1 MALPDG
7 MGRINIGATSKTP
20 KARTSPTFEQLLQGD
35 TTRWPSC
42 SSPILGRDHD
52 HEEYYSPSYS
62 PHILHSNNMNL
73 NNNNN
78 NKKSVLM
85 KVKEKAKKLRQSL
98 SKKKHDG
105 HEGNS
110 TPSWGVSLD
119 DDEDDEDPEYLG
131 APMYE
136 SELAPETYKEKAR
149 QHPRADPVVS
159 GKHILTST
167 TKNEVEVEVEVE
179 VEQEKQKENEN
190 ENENVKEQAKEQ
202 EQEQAK
208 EKEKV
213 KEKEKPISPTNKT
226 ITETMTEKLTP
237 AYNTVADAT
246 HTIASKIA
254 GLTVSTT
261 NETGTVGVCPGSSG
275 IQNLGRVSETRETVT
290 GGGLQMW
297 DKGVSVKEYLMQKL
311 EPGEDDRALSQ
322 AITDAI
328 SPRKTR
334 GELGVVEKVK
344 GAVNLLLRNE
354 ESSQSTVRAANLT
367 SSIPVSTN
375 AQPGLLRK
383 KTMEEYFKPTEAEH
397 SADKENVFLD
407 LVY

>member
-1 MALPDG
+1 
-7 MGRINIGATSKTP
+7 
-20 KARTSPTFEQLLQGD
+20 
-35 TTRWPSC
+35 
-42 SSPILGRDHD
+42 
-52 HEEYYSPSYS
+52 
-62 PHILHSNNMNL
+62 MNL
-73 NNNNN
+73 NNNN

-131 APMYE
+131 APRLPDDLNKGQAFTVSVLYE

-167 TKNEVEVEVEVE
+167 TKNEVEVEVEVAVE
-179 VEQEKQKENEN
+179 VEQEKQKEN

-344 GAVNLLLRNE
+344 GAMNLLLRNE

-375 AQPGLLRK
+375 AQPVI
-383 KTMEEYFKPTEAEH
+383 EE
-397 SADKENVFLD
+397 ENHGRILQAN
-407 LVY
+407 

>member
-20 KARTSPTFEQLLQGD
+20 KARTSPTFEQLLQGKSCVLIKKKKEQWD

-105 HEGNS
+105 HEDNS

-167 TKNEVEVEVEVE
+167 TKNEVEVEVER
-179 VEQEKQKENEN
+179 EKQKENVN
-190 ENENVKEQAKEQ
+190 EKEQAKE
-202 EQEQAK
+202 EEQAK

-275 IQNLGRVSETRETVT
+275 IQNLGRVSESRETVT

-375 AQPGLLRK
+375 AQPVI
-383 KTMEEYFKPTEAEH
+383 EE
-397 SADKENVFLD
+397 ENHGRILQAN
-407 LVY
+407 

>member
-20 KARTSPTFEQLLQGD
+20 KARD

-78 NKKSVLM
+78 KKSVLM

-105 HEGNS
+105 HEDNS

-167 TKNEVEVEVEVE
+167 TKNEVEVEVE
-179 VEQEKQKENEN
+179 QEKQKEN
-190 ENENVKEQAKEQ
+190 
-202 EQEQAK
+202 
-208 EKEKV
+208 
-213 KEKEKPISPTNKT
+213 
-226 ITETMTEKLTP
+226 
-237 AYNTVADAT
+237 
-246 HTIASKIA
+246 

-375 AQPGLLRK
+375 AQPEFEYQLEENN
-383 KTMEEYFKPTEAEH
+383 KTANEE
-397 SADKENVFLD
+397 
-407 LVY
+407 